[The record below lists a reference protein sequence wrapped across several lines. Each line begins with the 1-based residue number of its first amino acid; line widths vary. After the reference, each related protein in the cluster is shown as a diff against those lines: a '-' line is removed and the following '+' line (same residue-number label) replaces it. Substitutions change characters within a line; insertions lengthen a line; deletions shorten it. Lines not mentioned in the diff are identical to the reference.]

1 MNKLP
6 PLAFII
12 SVIALL
18 SVIFQFQILWKR
30 TSCKQTFKRFSIII
44 IIIAFLLN
52 FAWEMLQMPLYEGM
66 KFNIQSV
73 VFCGLA
79 SIIDVLMVLLLFYFF
94 ALIYRESFWF
104 QKYTT
109 QRIAILVLV
118 SGIGA
123 ILLESVNVSFGSWN
137 YSKYMPIIPVVNVGL
152 TPVLQFM
159 VLPILTYYL
168 SFYFLQFMF
177 RSMKNKSSRW

>member
-6 PLAFII
+6 PLALII
-12 SVIALL
+12 MGIALL
-18 SVIFQFQILWKR
+18 LVIFQFQILWKR
-30 TSCKQTFKRFSIII
+30 TSCKQTFKRFSITI

-66 KFNIQSV
+66 KFNLQSP

-79 SIIDVLMVLLLFYFF
+79 SIMDVLMVLLLFYFF
-94 ALIYRESFWF
+94 ALIYRKLFWF
-104 QKYTT
+104 QKNTT
-109 QRIAILVLV
+109 ERIATLVLV

-123 ILLESVNVSFGSWN
+123 VLLESLNISFGSWN
-137 YSKYMPIIPVVNVGL
+137 YSRLMPIIPVVKVGL

-159 VLPILTYYL
+159 ILPILTYYL
-168 SFYFLQFMF
+168 SFYFLQFVF
-177 RSMKNKSSRW
+177 RSIKNKSMP